1 MKIFNK
7 IFISHAAIGFFSL
20 GVLSFIFS
28 FILQDALIQRT
39 VDQLSS
45 INILKK
51 NQIDNYFL
59 RIQRQFEFLLTH
71 NLSFKQGDSRG
82 GDGSNLKQFQSKFNQ
97 EIIAIRDLND
107 FDGIVVLDSTGREI
121 FSTSSNVLPFD
132 IASDHQFL
140 LRDKFSVLDLS
151 DKTPSDST
159 LLVYVVPFTLGRQ
172 TGCIVVK
179 ENFQRIQQLLVER
192 TGMGGTGESYLVG
205 QDLRMRSASRF
216 FPAKLPRS
224 ISVGKT
230 ASEFPDTLSSKH
242 IITDYRGER
251 VVSYYRKLSTPH
263 LEWILIS
270 EIDFGE
276 AMKPII
282 QLRNSI
288 LLIAFGLSVIIIV
301 STVFISN
308 AISRPILY
316 LKDVIISLSQGII
329 PQQKI
334 NVVNRDEVG
343 QIASAISQ
351 LIAGLKRTT
360 DFAHEIGSG
369 KFNTTFTTLG
379 NSDTLGL
386 TLIHMRDQLKSLNE
400 REIRLVREKAG
411 ALLEGQENERKRI
424 VQELH
429 DGVGQLLTVAQLRV
443 EMLEN
448 EPALQKEIMGLINE
462 TIAEVRRISYNVMPN
477 AIVDF
482 GLEAALKGLCENS
495 RKYTSLSFD
504 FQYVREVDRVLS
516 FEVTIAIFRIVQEGI
531 NNIIKHAKAT
541 HVDVYV
547 LDKGDE
553 IYVLLKD
560 DGQGFNEEQVLN
572 KNGFGLR
579 SMRERATLLNGTM
592 EIHSDSGKG
601 TVIEV
606 NIPTEKPNE

>member
-1 MKIFNK
+1 
-7 IFISHAAIGFFSL
+7 
-20 GVLSFIFS
+20 
-28 FILQDALIQRT
+28 
-39 VDQLSS
+39 
-45 INILKK
+45 
-51 NQIDNYFL
+51 
-59 RIQRQFEFLLTH
+59 
-71 NLSFKQGDSRG
+71 
-82 GDGSNLKQFQSKFNQ
+82 
-97 EIIAIRDLND
+97 
-107 FDGIVVLDSTGREI
+107 DST
-121 FSTSSNVLPFD
+121 V
-132 IASDHQFL
+132 
-140 LRDKFSVLDLS
+140 
-151 DKTPSDST
+151 
-159 LLVYVVPFTLGRQ
+159 LVYVMPFILNEQKGY
-172 TGCIVVK
+172 IVVK
-179 ENFQRIQQLLVER
+179 EKFQRIQQLLMER

-205 QDLRMRSASRF
+205 EDFRMRSSSRF
-216 FPAKLPRS
+216 FPTKLPRT
-224 ISVGKT
+224 ISVRKV
-230 ASEFPDTLSSKH
+230 ASDLPDTLSNNH

-263 LEWILIS
+263 LGWIMIS
-270 EIDFGE
+270 EIDFNE
-276 AMKPII
+276 AMKPIR
-282 QLRNSI
+282 QLRNYL
-288 LLIAFGLSVIIIV
+288 LLIALGLSVIIIV
-301 STVFISN
+301 STIFISN
-308 AISRPILY
+308 VISRPILY
-316 LKDVIISLSQGII
+316 LKDVITSLSQGII

-334 NVVNRDEVG
+334 NVANRDEIG
-343 QIASAISQ
+343 QIAGAISQ
-351 LIAGLKRTT
+351 LIDGLKRTT

-369 KFNTTFTTLG
+369 NFNTSFTTLG
-379 NSDTLGL
+379 TKDTLGL

-448 EPALQKEIMGLINE
+448 EPALQKEIMSLIND

-504 FQYVREVDRVLS
+504 FQYVKEVDRPLS
-516 FEVTIAIFRIVQEGI
+516 FEVTIAVFRIVQEGI

-560 DGQGFNEEQVLN
+560 DGQGFYEEQVSK

-579 SMRERATLLNGTM
+579 SMRERATLLDGNL
-592 EIHSDSGKG
+592 EVHSGRGKG
-601 TVIEV
+601 TAIEV
-606 NIPTEKPNE
+606 NIPIKKIE

>member
-7 IFISHAAIGFFSL
+7 IFLSHAAIGFFSL

-71 NLSFKQGDSRG
+71 NLSVKQNSGAV
-82 GDGSNLKQFQSKFNQ
+82 SNPEQFHVKFNQ
-97 EIIAIRDLND
+97 EINAIRDLND
-107 FDGIVVLDSTGREI
+107 FDGIVVLDSTGKKI
-121 FSTSSNVLPFD
+121 FSTSSNVLPLNLRTND
-132 IASDHQFL
+132 QFL
-140 LRDKFSVLDLS
+140 LRNKFSVLDLS

-159 LLVYVVPFTLGRQ
+159 LLVYVMPFTLSGQ
-172 TGCIVVK
+172 TGYIIVK
-179 ENFQRIQQLLVER
+179 ENFQRIQNLLSER

-205 QDLRMRSASRF
+205 EDLKLRSPSRF
-216 FPAKLPRS
+216 FPSKLPQR
-224 ISVGKT
+224 ISVRKT
-230 ASEFPDTLSSKH
+230 SGLPDTLSTNH

-251 VVSYYRKLSTPH
+251 VVSYYRKLSTP
-263 LEWILIS
+263 LLGWILIS
-270 EIDFGE
+270 EIDFNE
-276 AMKPII
+276 AMKPIR
-282 QLRNSI
+282 QLRNYL
-288 LLIAFGLSVIIIV
+288 LLITLGLSVIIIA
-301 STVFISN
+301 STIFISN
-308 AISRPILY
+308 VISRPILY
-316 LKDVIISLSQGII
+316 LKDVINSLSQGII

-334 NVVNRDEVG
+334 NVVNRDEIG
-343 QIASAISQ
+343 QIAIAISQ
-351 LIAGLKRTT
+351 LIDGLKRTT

-369 KFNTTFTTLG
+369 NFNTSFTTLG

-448 EPALQKEIMGLINE
+448 EPALQKEIMSLIND

-482 GLEAALKGLCENS
+482 GLEAALNGLCENS

-504 FQYVREVDRVLS
+504 FQYVREVDRALS

-541 HVDVYV
+541 NVDVYV

-560 DGQGFNEEQVLN
+560 DGQGFNEEQVSK

-579 SMRERATLLNGTM
+579 SMRERATLLNGIV
-592 EIHSDSGKG
+592 EVHSNPGKG

-606 NIPTEKPNE
+606 NIPIEKAE

>member
-7 IFISHAAIGFFSL
+7 IFLSHAAIGFFSL
-20 GVLSFIFS
+20 GILAFIFS

-59 RIQRQFEFLLTH
+59 RIQKQFEFLLSH
-71 NLSFKQGDSRG
+71 NLSFKQNSEVA
-82 GDGSNLKQFQSKFNQ
+82 SNREQFEIKFGH
-97 EIIAIRDLND
+97 EINAIRDLND
-107 FDGIVVLDSTGREI
+107 FAGIIVLDSAGKKI
-121 FSTSSNVLPFD
+121 FSTSNYVLPLD
-132 IASDHQFL
+132 VTSDQFL
-140 LRDKFSVLDLS
+140 SRDKFRVLDLS
-151 DKTPSDST
+151 GKTSSDST
-159 LLVYVVPFTLGRQ
+159 LLVYVMPFALNGQ
-172 TGCIVVK
+172 TGHIVVK

-205 QDLRMRSASRF
+205 ADLRMRSSSRF
-216 FPAKLPRS
+216 FPTKLPRT
-224 ISVGKT
+224 ISVRKVE
-230 ASEFPDTLSSKH
+230 SDLPDTLSNNH

-263 LEWILIS
+263 LGWILVS
-270 EIDFGE
+270 EIDFSE
-276 AMKPII
+276 ALKPII
-282 QLRNSI
+282 QLRNYL
-288 LLIAFGLSVIIIV
+288 LLITLGLSVIIIV

-308 AISRPILY
+308 VISRPILY
-316 LKDVIISLSQGII
+316 LKDVITSLSQGII

-334 NVVNRDEVG
+334 NVTNRDEIG
-343 QIASAISQ
+343 QIAEAISQ
-351 LIAGLKRTT
+351 LIVGLKRTT

-369 KFNTTFTTLG
+369 NFNTSFTTLG
-379 NSDTLGL
+379 NSDSLGL

-448 EPALQKEIMGLINE
+448 EPALQKEIMSLIND

-504 FQYVREVDRVLS
+504 FQYVKEVDRPLS

-547 LDKGDE
+547 LDKGEE

-560 DGQGFNEEQVLN
+560 DGQGFYEEQVSK

-579 SMRERATLLNGTM
+579 SIRERATLLDGNL
-592 EIHSDSGKG
+592 EVHSGRGKG

-606 NIPTEKPNE
+606 NIPIKKIE